1 MEGAP
6 FHADVAADHVMPGDM
21 DDMMAVDIT
30 VGELARRRFASAPDG
45 GALAVLDVREPW
57 EVEIC
62 RLPDSI
68 DIPLA
73 LLPDR
78 LAALPRDGLLVV
90 LCHHGMRSRQAV
102 RWLRANGIANAI
114 NLTGG
119 IDAWARQIDPAM
131 RTY

>member
-1 MEGAP
+1 MNNASLPIKIPAEIP
-6 FHADVAADHVMPGDM
+6 
-21 DDMMAVDIT
+21 
-30 VGELARRRFASAPDG
+30 VGELARRRGMASDG
-45 GALAVLDVREPW
+45 EAVSVLDVRDPW
-57 EVEIC
+57 ELDIC

-78 LAALPRDGLLVV
+78 MAALPRDGMLVV
-90 LCHHGMRSRQAV
+90 LCHHGMRSRQATH
-102 RWLRANGIANAI
+102 WLRANGIANAV

-119 IDAWARQIDPAM
+119 IDAWARLIDPSM

>member
-1 MEGAP
+1 MSAASFPHEIQ
-6 FHADVAADHVMPGDM
+6 AD
-21 DDMMAVDIT
+21 
-30 VGELARRRFASAPDG
+30 ELARRRAASAPGDKP
-45 GALAVLDVREPW
+45 AVLDVRDPW
-57 EVEIC
+57 ELEIC

-78 LAALPRDGLLVV
+78 LATLPRNGMLVV
-90 LCHHGMRSRQAV
+90 MCHHGMRSQQAAL
-102 RWLRANGIANAI
+102 WLRANGVANAV

-119 IDAWARQIDPAM
+119 IDAWARLVDPSM